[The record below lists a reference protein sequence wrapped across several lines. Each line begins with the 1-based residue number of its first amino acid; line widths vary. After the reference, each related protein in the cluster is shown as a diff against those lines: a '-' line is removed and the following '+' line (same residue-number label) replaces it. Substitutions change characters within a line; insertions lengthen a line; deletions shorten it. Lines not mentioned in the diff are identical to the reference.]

1 MSNPDD
7 KSKRSRRIQQDDRA
21 IQRQV
26 TIAKTVGLPVVEAH
40 RYIKKRA
47 MDCGNPECPVCGNPR
62 KLYKEL
68 TPQEKKIYQ
77 DTDHVRD
84 KHSNGLPPADE

>member
-1 MSNPDD
+1 MSNSDD

-26 TIAKTVGLPVVEAH
+26 TIAKTVGLPIVEAH

-47 MDCGNPECPVCGNPR
+47 MDCGNPGCPVCSNPR
-62 KLYKEL
+62 KLYKQK
-68 TPQEKKIYQ
+68 TIQERRQEQNEENI
-77 DTDHVRD
+77 
-84 KHSNGLPPADE
+84 

>member
-1 MSNPDD
+1 MSNSDD

-62 KLYKEL
+62 KLYKQK
-68 TPQEKKIYQ
+68 TIQERRQEQNEENI
-77 DTDHVRD
+77 
-84 KHSNGLPPADE
+84 

>member
-62 KLYKEL
+62 KLYKQK
-68 TPQEKKIYQ
+68 TIQERRQEQNEENI
-77 DTDHVRD
+77 
-84 KHSNGLPPADE
+84 

>member
-1 MSNPDD
+1 MSNSDD

-26 TIAKTVGLPVVEAH
+26 TIAKTVGLPIVEAH

-47 MDCGNPECPVCGNPR
+47 MDCGNPECPVCSNPR
-62 KLYKEL
+62 KLYKQK
-68 TPQEKKIYQ
+68 TIQERRQEQNEENI
-77 DTDHVRD
+77 
-84 KHSNGLPPADE
+84 